1 MYIVSTHFMFGKLP
15 YKTNQFFFVLIK
27 LSIVVGAFYFIY
39 NKLTT
44 NETLTF
50 DVFVLFLKEH
60 NVFSTKNIIVLLF
73 LTCLNWCFEVLKWQ
87 NLVSVIKHI
96 SFNEALKQS
105 LASLTASLFTPNRIG
120 EYGVKAVCFSKGL
133 RKRVLLL
140 NLLSNITQMSATLM
154 FGVVGFTIFYLKYD
168 TNISLY
174 KITRFIVLIFV
185 VGGFVLLGRKY
196 SKFQVRGFSIE
207 KIINFLLEIPKS
219 IHVKNITLS
228 FLRYLV
234 FSFQFYFLLK
244 IFGID
249 VYYFNAMV
257 VISSMYL
264 ISSIIP
270 AILILDVVVKGSI
283 ALFLFGIVGV
293 NSHTILSIVLLMWIL
308 NFAIPSIIGSAFIL
322 NYNYKE
328 IKL

>member
-1 MYIVSTHFMFGKLP
+1 MYIIGTQLMFAKLP
-15 YKTNQFFFVLIK
+15 YKTKHFFFVLIK
-27 LSIVVGAFYFIY
+27 LSIVVGAIYFIY

-44 NETLTF
+44 NETLTI
-50 DVFVLFLKEH
+50 DVFVSFLKEH
-60 NVFSTKNIIVLLF
+60 NVFSTKNIIILLF
-73 LTCLNWCFEVLKWQ
+73 LTCLNWCCEVLKWQ
-87 NLVSVIKHI
+87 NLVSVIKNI
-96 SFNEALKQS
+96 QFSEALKQS

-120 EYGVKAVCFSKGL
+120 EYGVKAVCFSKAL

-140 NLLSNITQMSATLM
+140 NLLSNITQMFATLV

-196 SKFQVRGFSIE
+196 SKFTIRGISLD
-207 KIINFLLEIPKS
+207 KIIKFLLEIPKS
-219 IHVKNITLS
+219 IHAKIILLS

-249 VYYFNAMV
+249 VYYFNAML

-270 AILILDVVVKGSI
+270 TILILDVVVKGSI

-308 NFAIPSIIGSAFIL
+308 NFAIPSIIGSAFII
-322 NYNYKE
+322 NYKYKE